1 MHGPIENEPEA
12 SYCDDGLKLRHKLQ
26 KLRWMG
32 LDREADEIARAIGSP
47 RCGLPK
53 AIAPNIAVTD

>member
-32 LDREADEIARAIGSP
+32 LDREADEIARATGSP
-47 RCGLPK
+47 LRFRCRGR
-53 AIAPNIAVTD
+53 